1 MCNGP
6 SLKQDLPELMND
18 KLFMEEDKICVNYF
32 FYNEVIRELKPTI
45 YCFGPT
51 LCLFKTAHIGIFNEI
66 NGIVDWDMQLIIP
79 LYGSEIIK
87 TIKSMLTNKHITLV
101 AISALLYTGF
111 EKADIN
117 RGRLVILYRLLSTY
131 QLWLPM

>member
-1 MCNGP
+1 M
-6 SLKQDLPELMND
+6 
-18 KLFMEEDKICVNYF
+18 
-32 FYNEVIRELKPTI
+32 KPTI
-45 YCFGPT
+45 YCLADP
-51 LCLFKTAHIGIFNEI
+51 CLFKTAHIGIFNEI
-66 NGIVDWDMQLIIP
+66 NGIVDWDMQLVIP